1 MKITKSRLAEIITE
15 EAHQMGVLPE
25 VETEYRDTPN
35 KKYDDYFGNDLT
47 LGNIRAIVQ
56 ETIEEQIKNEFKGV
70 YKRLSALEQA
80 LTDKPSMEPEKAPT
94 KPVAKPHKADS
105 PRTTSADDWQ
115 MNAMKD
121 VASFPL
127 STAPDYEKQMAALK
141 AKYSK
146 GTK

>member
-25 VETEYRDTPN
+25 VDTEYKNTPN

-56 ETIEEQIKNEFKGV
+56 ETIEEQIKNEFKRV
-70 YKRLSALEQA
+70 YERISALERTLA
-80 LTDKPSMEPEKAPT
+80 DKANIKPEKAPKNPT
-94 KPVAKPHKADS
+94 VEPSKA
-105 PRTTSADDWQ
+105 TSSGTIKADDWQ
-115 MNAMKD
+115 MSAMKD
-121 VASFPL
+121 NAAFPL
-127 STAPDYEKQMAALK
+127 STAPDYEKKIAALK

-146 GTK
+146 GAK